1 MDTKDAFLKI
11 QNVVQSV
18 PLESI
23 LATANAIARDTNI
36 PFLPLIITLLEKLV
50 KWRPVANALLGTG
63 MQTANA
69 INAAMSQTANINSE
83 ESQESY
89 EQAEIRAML
98 DQMIDIAAE
107 DGELSPEEERYLI
120 DVAQQV
126 GISEQVVLEK
136 VKMKCLTNKNNQ

>member
-1 MDTKDAFLKI
+1 MDTKDAFFKI

-23 LATANAIARDTNI
+23 LTTAKSIAKDTNI

-69 INAAMSQTANINSE
+69 INAAMSQTANLDSE
-83 ESQESY
+83 ESNEAS
-89 EQAEIRAML
+89 EQDELRAML
-98 DQMIDIAAE
+98 DRIIDIAAL
-107 DGELSPEEERYLI
+107 DGDLSPEEEQSLI
-120 DVAQQV
+120 DFAQQAGV
-126 GISEQVVLEK
+126 SEQEVLAK
-136 VKMKCLTNKNNQ
+136 VKMKCLINKNDQ